1 MAKISNTT
9 SYPLV
14 TPSIKDYVIGTSPT
28 ANPANQTS
36 NFLLGDIKNLVAQDL
51 QSVLDK
57 GNQAS
62 NSIKLTNPNGGD
74 ALLLESG
81 IIRSNFGDLVIS
93 TASAAGNLTAS
104 TQSVLSLLSDKDI
117 RLNSTLET
125 TVESAGTLTMVS
137 GDASAGEVRIGTSGP
152 NPGDA
157 TQLILEGGIIKAV
170 NIIDLASDEGVVLN
184 GVSGVAGQYIIS
196 QGPGLPLTWG
206 AAQIPLTTNFVFA
219 GDANNEPVATDLIQL
234 DVPNK
239 IITVGNPTSTT
250 ISLEGK
256 TVGSITHTS
265 NGTSLA
271 LGLDS
276 FADLSLQGPQNTAY
290 GVESGSLLTDQAT
303 QNTFIGYQAGSTV
316 TVGDNNTCIG
326 NESNTFGALTNRATA
341 LGNKSSA
348 GNRGL
353 ALGHLSSAQEGC
365 IAIGDSSSAEAKG
378 GTTPMLNIS
387 EELINGLL
395 IDNIVYS
402 NNSDAVQD
410 GLNAGDV
417 YLLDNNV
424 IGIPTAGA
432 NGGPAIV
439 CVAYLL

>member
-14 TPSIKDYVIGTSPT
+14 TPSIKDYVIGTSPNAT
-28 ANPANQTS
+28 PANQTS

-104 TQSVLSLLSDKDI
+104 TQSILSLLSDKDI
-117 RLNSTLET
+117 RLNSSLET
-125 TVESAGTLTMVS
+125 TIESEGTLTMTS
-137 GDASAGEVRIGTSGP
+137 GDTSAGEVRIGTGGP

-184 GVSGVAGQYIIS
+184 GVSGAAGQYIIS

-206 AAQIPLTTNFVFA
+206 AAQIPLTNKFVFA
-219 GDANNEPVATDLIQL
+219 GDANDEPIATDLIQL
-234 DVPNK
+234 DVPQK

-250 ISLEGK
+250 INLDGK
-256 TVGSITHTS
+256 TIGSITHTS
-265 NGTSLA
+265 SGTSLA

-276 FADLSLQGPQNTAY
+276 FADALLQGSKNTAY
-290 GVESGSLLTDQAT
+290 GIESGALLTDISIG
-303 QNTFIGYQAGSTV
+303 NTFVGYQAGSNITL
-316 TVGDNNTCIG
+316 GSSNTCIG
-326 NESNTFGALTNRATA
+326 NESNSIGANTERATA
-341 LGNKSSA
+341 LGEKSEAAS
-348 GNRGL
+348 GGL
-353 ALGHLSSAQEGC
+353 ALGYSSSAEESC
-365 IAIGDSSSAEAKG
+365 IAIGENSDANVKDG
-378 GTTPMLNIS
+378 TPMINFS
-387 EELINGLL
+387 PELINGLL
-395 IDNIVYS
+395 NNNIIYS
-402 NNSDAVQD
+402 NNADAVQD